1 MLVRVRED
9 VREILDHNGMLYQ
22 IGADRIHT

>member
-1 MLVRVRED
+1 MLVHVRED
-9 VREILDHNGMLYQ
+9 VREILDNSDVLYR